1 MFKFQVAVFSPA
13 LLRRDRSRI
22 SRGQMKSRDAKAFPR
37 KPSEI
42 DGLRSSEC
50 MDAGKSS
57 KRSDAIVCVTEYSM
71 NNYSRKHECL
81 MCSFSLSICA

>member
-22 SRGQMKSRDAKAFPR
+22 SRGQMKSQDAKAFPR

-57 KRSDAIVCVTEYSM
+57 KRSDAIVCKQEYSM
-71 NNYSRKHECL
+71 NNYSKMREFSV
-81 MCSFSLSICA
+81 CSFGLSICA